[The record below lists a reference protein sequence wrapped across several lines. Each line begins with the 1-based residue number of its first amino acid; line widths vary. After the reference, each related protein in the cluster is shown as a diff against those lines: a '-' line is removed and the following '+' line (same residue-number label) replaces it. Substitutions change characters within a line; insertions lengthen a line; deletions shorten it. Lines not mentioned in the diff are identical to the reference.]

1 MIFEDI
7 YIAANNA
14 GTTIKVKKLLGVIEE
29 SIPFKPNIAELAI
42 KLDLSMDSVYQYIYQ
57 LTDASLLNTI
67 SSEEQGVSTLQKSDK
82 IFLKNS
88 NLAFAFKERPDIDNV
103 RVTFVLN
110 QLLNAGLNV
119 SSPDKGDFIAIGMTI
134 EVG

>member
-67 SSEEQGVSTLQKSDK
+67 SSEEQEVSTLQKSDK
-82 IFLKNS
+82 IFL
-88 NLAFAFKERPDIDNV
+88 
-103 RVTFVLN
+103 N
-110 QLLNAGLNV
+110 Q
-119 SSPDKGDFIAIGMTI
+119 
-134 EVG
+134 